1 MPASRREFLFLSAAA
16 LGAVGLRGAGTTP
29 MRAAVIG
36 HTGRGD
42 YGHGLE
48 RIVAGRPGAELVA
61 LADPDA
67 AGRQRTAKS
76 LGVTRTYAD
85 WRELLVHERPQLVSL
100 AMRHADQHAEIA
112 LGCLQAGA
120 HLYVEKPFTRSAIEA
135 DAVLQEARS
144 RNLRVAVAH
153 TMRMMPVVQKLRAA
167 LADGVIG
174 ELRELRAYGKQDQR
188 AGGEDLMVLG
198 THLFDFMRCFA
209 GDPEW
214 CSAQVLQSGR
224 MIGKEDRRLVK
235 DNVGW
240 VAGDQ
245 VNAQFGFAHGVVGS
259 FTSDARLRE
268 TVGHW
273 GMELHGSKG
282 VARLNCDIAPQV
294 FLRTGTAWSESGRRD
309 DWKPFAAELARSAP
323 EHNAAPVAD
332 WLEAIRADREP
343 ECSGRNGAWAVEMV
357 MAVYES
363 ALSRNRVPFPLSR
376 REHPLGD

>member
-1 MPASRREFLFLSAAA
+1 M
-16 LGAVGLRGAGTTP
+16 GAVGLRAAGASP
-29 MRAAVIG
+29 LRAAVIG

-48 RIVAGRPGAELVA
+48 RIFVGRPGIELVA

-85 WRELLVHERPQLVSL
+85 WRELLARERPQLVSL

-112 LGCLQAGA
+112 LACLQAGA

-135 DAVLQEARS
+135 DAVLKEARS
-144 RNLRVAVAH
+144 RNLKVAVAH

-273 GMELHGSKG
+273 GMELHGSNG
-282 VARLNCDIAPQV
+282 VARLNCDLAPQV
-294 FLRTGTAWSESGRRD
+294 FLRSDTGWSASGRRD
-309 DWKPFAAELARSAP
+309 EWKPFAAELARSAP

-343 ECSGRNGAWAVEMV
+343 ECSGSNGAWAVEMV

-363 ALSRNRVPFPLSR
+363 ALARNRVPFPLSR